1 MSKDS
6 FSFRQFTVRQER
18 CAMKVG
24 TDGVLLGAWAC
35 KKPAESPMRIL
46 DIGTGTGLVALFLAQ
61 RFPNATIEAI
71 DIDDDAVTQANENF
85 AASPFADRL
94 TSRRAYLQDEDEQE
108 RYDLVVCNPPFFVD
122 SLTCPDDKRTM
133 ARHAKTLTLAEL
145 ARKANQLLKTDGTLA
160 VIIPPENKTTM
171 ESECI
176 FNGMSLRRLCRVKT
190 KMTKPE
196 KRVMIEFGKHADTI
210 YDEVLIIGDDKYKAL
225 TGHFYL

>member
-46 DIGTGTGLVALFLAQ
+46 DIGTGTGLIALFLAQ

-122 SLTCPDDKRTM
+122 SLTCPDDKRPWPDTP
-133 ARHAKTLTLAEL
+133 RHSPSP
-145 ARKANQLLKTDGTLA
+145 NWH
-160 VIIPPENKTTM
+160 
-171 ESECI
+171 
-176 FNGMSLRRLCRVKT
+176 
-190 KMTKPE
+190 E
-196 KRVMIEFGKHADTI
+196 KQTNC
-210 YDEVLIIGDDKYKAL
+210 
-225 TGHFYL
+225 

>member
-46 DIGTGTGLVALFLAQ
+46 DIGTGTGLIALFLAQ

-145 ARKANQLLKTDGTLA
+145 A
-160 VIIPPENKTTM
+160 
-171 ESECI
+171 
-176 FNGMSLRRLCRVKT
+176 
-190 KMTKPE
+190 
-196 KRVMIEFGKHADTI
+196 
-210 YDEVLIIGDDKYKAL
+210 
-225 TGHFYL
+225 